1 MKTARTLLVLPGL
14 AALAWGAVLFVQFAF
29 PLGPQGFA
37 ALGWLA
43 GGTLVH
49 DAVIAPLVGIIG
61 FALSRILP
69 APWRAPVL
77 AGAAA
82 SAVLGLIAFPLLW
95 REYGAPPLPG
105 LHDGDTLGGLL
116 VSLGVVWLVVVV
128 AGLVQA
134 LKNRP

>member
-1 MKTARTLLVLPGL
+1 MKTARALLVLPGL
-14 AALAWGAVLFVQFAF
+14 AALAWGVVLFVQFAF
-29 PLGPQGFA
+29 PLGPQGVV

-49 DAVIAPLVGIIG
+49 DVVVGPLVGIIG

-69 APWRAPVL
+69 GPWRAPVL
-77 AGAAA
+77 TGAVT

-116 VSLGVVWLVVVV
+116 ISLGVVWLAVMV
-128 AGLVQA
+128 AGLVRT
-134 LKNRP
+134 LKNHP

>member
-1 MKTARTLLVLPGL
+1 MKIARTLLVLPGL
-14 AALAWGAVLFVQFAF
+14 AALAWGLVLFAQFAF
-29 PLGPQGFA
+29 PLGPQGFV

-49 DAVIAPLVGIIG
+49 DAVVAPLAGVAG

-69 APWRAPVL
+69 RPWRAPVL
-77 AGAAA
+77 AGAVL

-95 REYGAPPLPG
+95 RAHGAPPLPG

-116 VSLGVVWLVVVV
+116 ISLGVVWLGVVL
-128 AGLVQA
+128 AGLVRT
-134 LKNRP
+134 LRRRP